1 MRAHVRTRFMS
12 VLQHEKTWNRNKSS
26 ALATTLITDLLGL
39 FHCPSLSTLDAS
51 FSTTSKHWIQRF
63 QNPFSTHCTITLP
76 SLIFIQ
82 GSQELYHIPFPPGQI
97 LPVDARQHG
106 PSRRYRDCESI
117 VVKGNLHPA
126 QRHEVIGKNLV
137 AQTTHQLLENGLCEI
152 MNDAYC
158 DCE

>member
-1 MRAHVRTRFMS
+1 MKLKQIFYSGNNPHHRFIAQVSQPWMHHS
-12 VLQHEKTWNRNKSS
+12 QPHLNIGSKDSKILS
-26 ALATTLITDLLGL
+26 LI
-39 FHCPSLSTLDAS
+39 
-51 FSTTSKHWIQRF
+51 
-63 QNPFSTHCTITLP
+63 HCTITLP

-117 VVKGNLHPA
+117 AVKGNLHPA

-137 AQTTHQLLENGLCEI
+137 AQATHQLLENGFCEI

-158 DCE
+158 DFE